1 MYLVLR
7 VYLPGTPSIPI
18 RYSWYTYHTLT
29 AWQSFAVKQ
38 GAFCRNSDGV
48 MVVRVKIFTLTLTLT
63 IETPINRA
71 FQANCEGV
79 RVKKE
84 KNFFI
89 NFLI

>member
-1 MYLVLR
+1 
-7 VYLPGTPSIPI
+7 
-18 RYSWYTYHTLT
+18 
-29 AWQSFAVKQ
+29 
-38 GAFCRNSDGV
+38 

-71 FQANCEGV
+71 FYQESEGV

-89 NFLI
+89 